1 VEVVPD
7 YPDQQHPV
15 VRAAE
20 EHLVFQVVLQVLQQQ
35 ARQTQAEVAGVL
47 EGLAA
52 VNKQEKLAV
61 LVLLFFVIR
70 IQEQF
75 QTLVEG

>member
-1 VEVVPD
+1 VEVGPD